1 MSGPETRELPMFP
14 LGSVLFPGTG
24 IPLQVFEP
32 RYKALTGW
40 CLEHDGALGIVLIE
54 RGSEVGGGDVR
65 FRVGTQGRITQS
77 AALPDGRWLIVVA
90 GERRIRINRWRGEEP
105 FPRAEVTFLDE
116 RPGGTAE
123 VREEIV
129 AKVHRAL
136 ALKVQLQEWHEE
148 VATPGLD
155 PDPATAGWQAASVGL
170 LTAVDCQRLLETD
183 SVDERLAALATLL
196 DEEIDVLALRAA
208 GR

>member
-1 MSGPETRELPMFP
+1 MSAIELPMFP

-24 IPLQVFEP
+24 IPLQVFES
-32 RYKALTGW
+32 RYRALTGY
-40 CLEHDGALGIVLIE
+40 CIEHDSPLGIVLIE

-65 FRVGTQGRITQS
+65 FSVGTQGRIVQS
-77 AALPDGRWLIVVA
+77 TALPDGRWLILVG
-90 GERRIRINRWRGEEP
+90 GERRIRIERWLAEEP
-105 FPRAEVTFLDE
+105 FPRAEVTFLDD

-123 VREEIV
+123 AREALVE
-129 AKVHRAL
+129 KVHRAL
-136 ALKVQLQEWHEE
+136 ALKVELGEWHEE
-148 VATPGLD
+148 VATPELD
-155 PDPATAGWQAASVGL
+155 PDPALAAWQAASVGL

-183 SVDERLAALATLL
+183 AVEERLQTLLTLL